1 MVLGINTLV
10 GRLSTKS
17 ERQSTASG
25 HQNTLAPK
33 KSLEKRKSGM
43 EGVKDHKGREEPT
56 GNWRDEA
63 KEALKMNV
71 DRLEAEIKECDN
83 KIERTDKAIEQL
95 GEESAYPTPKAYVP
109 PPTAVIQKKPP
120 INAGNVIRCVDDD
133 EDTGNFDPDKNGD
146 GRCWKIKSWKEQ
158 QLKKEIERLT
168 TILDEKTK
176 LLKKKR
182 KELGKFMQEKGVTTM
197 KVEKDK
203 SNSADEKQGA
213 SSAEAAKK
221 KSSVAGKKRST
232 S

>member
-1 MVLGINTLV
+1 MG
-10 GRLSTKS
+10 S
-17 ERQSTASG
+17 
-25 HQNTLAPK
+25 
-33 KSLEKRKSGM
+33 
-43 EGVKDHKGREEPT
+43 
-56 GNWRDEA
+56 
-63 KEALKMNV
+63 
-71 DRLEAEIKECDN
+71 
-83 KIERTDKAIEQL
+83 
-95 GEESAYPTPKAYVP
+95 
-109 PPTAVIQKKPP
+109 
-120 INAGNVIRCVDDD
+120 GNVIRCVDDD